1 MSRLLTSFDSQ
12 TSAEMLFRDLKYV
25 RTLYNM
31 RVVRPTSCDAL
42 KEILGKQ
49 FRIRMSFKITVSKQI
64 LVEKIDLVR

>member
-1 MSRLLTSFDSQ
+1 MF
-12 TSAEMLFRDLKYV
+12 V
-25 RTLYNM
+25 LYNM

-49 FRIRMSFKITVSKQI
+49 FRITMSFKIAVSKQI